1 MEMKKYSPIMVDT
14 MERRKTMSKSW
25 FVRAD
30 YTVYADNLESAI
42 EEWNKHMYWEKRDN
56 VIFDGL
62 QEIYENNWEDS
73 DD

>member
-1 MEMKKYSPIMVDT
+1 MT
-14 MERRKTMSKSW
+14 KSW

-30 YTVYADNLESAI
+30 YTVTADSLEEAI
-42 EEWNKHMYWEKRDN
+42 DEWNKHMYWEKRGN

-62 QEIYENNWEDS
+62 QEIYENEWET